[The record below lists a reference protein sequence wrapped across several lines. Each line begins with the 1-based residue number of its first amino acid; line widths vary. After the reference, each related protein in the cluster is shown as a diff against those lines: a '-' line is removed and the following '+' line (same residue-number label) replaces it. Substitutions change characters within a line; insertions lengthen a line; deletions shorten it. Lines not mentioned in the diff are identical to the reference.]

1 MSLEEEHKLSEEA
14 VKELAEQA
22 DLEIRVHERL
32 RETKLYL
39 DLEYLNEVVFKTK
52 GFKWFDSCMCV
63 LLCACNNMNIIF
75 FITSLYTVIILF
87 IRILWALKPL
97 AFRVTLL
104 KERLLTVALSWAR
117 NNSEKQI

>member
-52 GFKWFDSCMCV
+52 GFKWFDSCMS
-63 LLCACNNMNIIF
+63 F
-75 FITSLYTVIILF
+75 YS
-87 IRILWALKPL
+87 AL
-97 AFRVTLL
+97 VT
-104 KERLLTVALSWAR
+104 A
-117 NNSEKQI
+117 